1 MGDKTVSV
9 RVRFEGGDQVKAG
22 LQEVGREGTRA
33 LQTIGTVSAQT
44 GAKLQNAGYQVSDF
58 FVQVAGGTAPTRAL
72 AQQLPQLLQ
81 GFGLIGVA
89 ASVLI
94 AALPAVWSL
103 FSSGAEDAEALEKQL
118 QGVSKAVDAY
128 GQAAELAIEPMDR
141 LIKKYGEMAETVQ
154 TARIRAAELARE
166 EASRK
171 VNSLLSGTED
181 KNAVAGY
188 SSAEI
193 ASALEL
199 ERRMAR
205 FKQMTESLSRD
216 QAAAQGYDF
225 DKEWKALQRMGLE
238 VGETRTRLVEM
249 ADAYKI
255 SVEQAAALAV
265 QMGVV
270 RESASQGAA
279 QQVAAAEALTGLLVE
294 TYGSIGAADEA
305 TGGLVT
311 RLNESVLA
319 AGDLAAIDMA
329 SPIGAA
335 AGEAARLAS
344 NLFDALA
351 AQRQFDRGNKSYG
364 GRGADPRQFTGEGPQ
379 PFNPSG
385 DVIKLA
391 DAMLNP
397 RRGSAGGGGGGA
409 DSDLARAVALTES
422 VRTETE
428 KYAIALDEVNRL
440 KQKGL
445 ITDETYNRQLD
456 KLNDKLGETGDLG
469 KKAASAIRSAF
480 DGLFDDPQQALK
492 DLAKQLAMMA
502 LYQGLANGFPSIF
515 GSGGVVPLGIPGF
528 AAGGRHRGGLRIVGE
543 NGPELEATGPSM
555 IYPADALARMGRGGG
570 ANVLVNVNNLSGGE
584 VEQRESRGPN
594 GERQID
600 IMIGKSLSGG
610 RQDGAMRARYG
621 TPPNR
626 MKR

>member
-103 FSSGAEDAEALEKQL
+103 FSSGADDAEALEKQL

-128 GQAAELAIEPMDR
+128 GQAADLAIEPMDR
-141 LIKKYGEMAETVQ
+141 LIEKYGEMAETVQ

-181 KNAVAGY
+181 KNAVAG
-188 SSAEI
+188 SSSTEI
-193 ASALEL
+193 ARAMEL
-199 ERRMAR
+199 ERRMSR

-344 NLFDALA
+344 NLAAAAA
-351 AQRQFDRGNKSYG
+351 AQ
-364 GRGADPRQFTGEGPQ
+364 
-379 PFNPSG
+379 
-385 DVIKLA
+385 KLA
-391 DAMLNP
+391 QMAIEFSPGGQAMLQY
-397 RRGSAGGGGGGA
+397 GSRTPGGTTSQNSLADRNAPKIIRSGGGGGGGGGA

-502 LYQGLANGFPSIF
+502 LYQGLAKGFPSIF

-570 ANVLVNVNNLSGGE
+570 SNVAVNVFNQSGGE

>member
-58 FVQVAGGTAPTRAL
+58 FVQVNGGTAPTRAL

-103 FSSGAEDAEALEKQL
+103 FSSGADDAEALEKQL

-166 EASRK
+166 EAARK
-171 VNSLLSGTED
+171 VNSFLSDTEG
-181 KNAVAGY
+181 KYAVAG
-188 SSAEI
+188 SSSSEI
-193 ASALEL
+193 ASALDL

-255 SVEQAAALAV
+255 SVDQAAALAV

-279 QQVAAAEALTGLLVE
+279 QQAAAAEALTDMLVE
-294 TYGSIGAADEA
+294 IYGSMGAANEA
-305 TGGLVT
+305 TGGLAT
-311 RLNESVLA
+311 SLNELVLA
-319 AGDLAAIDMA
+319 AGELASIDTA
-329 SPIGAA
+329 SPIGAT
-335 AGEAARLAS
+335 AGEAARLAT
-344 NLFDALA
+344 NLWDAVA
-351 AQRQFDRGNKSYG
+351 AQNQFDRGNKSYG

-397 RRGSAGGGGGGA
+397 RPRGSGGGGGA
-409 DSDLARAVALTES
+409 NSDLARAKALTEG

-502 LYQGLANGFPSIF
+502 LYQGLAKGFPTIF
-515 GSGGVVPLGIPGF
+515 GSGGVVPLGVPGF

-570 ANVLVNVNNLSGGE
+570 GTKVEVHNYGSGE
-584 VEQRESRGPN
+584 VTTTERKGPN
-594 GERQID
+594 GEQIVRL
-600 IMIGKSLSGG
+600 MVGKDLASGQHDAAL
-610 RQDGAMRARYG
+610 RSRFG
-621 TPPNR
+621 TRPNPV
-626 MKR
+626 KR